1 MDFFTSKLCLVSSD
15 EEGTTEINEKHS
27 ESLNSM
33 DTEIGNIVKCD
44 FETISEHELKVH
56 QEHIVKYVTSKPK
69 HNQILKCMFL
79 LVTSIDAVYV
89 NLNQED

>member
-1 MDFFTSKLCLVSSD
+1 MSSD

-56 QEHIVKYVTSKPK
+56 QEHIVKYVTSKP
-69 HNQILKCMFL
+69 NTIRSWSACFYLWPL
-79 LVTSIDAVYV
+79 
-89 NLNQED
+89 